1 MIYEIIGWVST
12 ISILFAYF
20 LVSNRKLLP
29 TSKEYQ
35 FLNLVGAIGIIINSV
50 VHRAIP
56 YVGLNSVWL
65 LIAVYGLVKAFKK

>member
-1 MIYEIIGWVST
+1 MIYEIIGWVGT

-35 FLNLVGAIGIIINSV
+35 LLNLIGAIGIIVNSV
-50 VHRAIP
+50 VHKAIP
-56 YVGLNSVWL
+56 SVGLNSVWL
-65 LIAVYGLVKAFKK
+65 LIAVYGLIKAFKK